1 MVGLLIEHKMT
12 KTIVFNKNLR
22 IGELDA
28 EADSNLLDHC
38 FIDNGY
44 IDQLLDVNNP
54 KSIILGRTGS
64 GKSALLYKL
73 ERSVHKCKRLDLHD
87 ISIKFLEHSD
97 IINFFESID
106 VKLDLFYRMLWRHIL
121 ILELLKLRYDFTA
134 DTSSN
139 SSIFRNFLDWFKTN
153 NERKAH
159 DYFQQWGDKFWLETD
174 EQLKQITT
182 KLESD
187 TKASLGLNSQ
197 IIQAGVEG
205 LSRYSEEQI
214 TDIKRKA
221 HQVIDGSQIAN
232 LNQILDS
239 LNQSAFNDPQKKF
252 YLIIDQLDEDWA
264 NTATRCKFIR
274 ALIEEIKSFRKITNI
289 KLVIALRKDL
299 LQLVFDKTRDSGFQ
313 EEKYES
319 YILDIVWQ
327 KDDLRN
333 LVERR
338 INQVFKSQYTNHE
351 VEFDDIFPTPRKKG
365 GQLAFDFLIERTLS
379 RPRDI
384 LQFVNCCFQA
394 SSDNKISW
402 RALLAAEAVYSGK
415 RLNSLSE
422 EWSQIYPSLLT
433 ITETLRGKKANIP
446 RSDLS
451 GAELQDIILELFS
464 CEYNDQCSEIC
475 KRYMESKTSVK
486 ESEIL
491 SIFLTAL
498 YKVGIIG
505 IKLSSLDTFV
515 WSFIDQPSITIG
527 DAKRTQSIKIHKM
540 LHRALDIIL
549 NQNEIYA
556 KEDYT

>member
-139 SSIFRNFLDWFKTN
+139 SSIFRNFLDWFKTH
-153 NERKAH
+153 NERKAY

-205 LSRYSEEQI
+205 LSRYS
-214 TDIKRKA
+214 
-221 HQVIDGSQIAN
+221 
-232 LNQILDS
+232 
-239 LNQSAFNDPQKKF
+239 
-252 YLIIDQLDEDWA
+252 
-264 NTATRCKFIR
+264 
-274 ALIEEIKSFRKITNI
+274 
-289 KLVIALRKDL
+289 
-299 LQLVFDKTRDSGFQ
+299 
-313 EEKYES
+313 
-319 YILDIVWQ
+319 
-327 KDDLRN
+327 
-333 LVERR
+333 
-338 INQVFKSQYTNHE
+338 
-351 VEFDDIFPTPRKKG
+351 
-365 GQLAFDFLIERTLS
+365 
-379 RPRDI
+379 
-384 LQFVNCCFQA
+384 
-394 SSDNKISW
+394 
-402 RALLAAEAVYSGK
+402 
-415 RLNSLSE
+415 
-422 EWSQIYPSLLT
+422 
-433 ITETLRGKKANIP
+433 
-446 RSDLS
+446 
-451 GAELQDIILELFS
+451 
-464 CEYNDQCSEIC
+464 
-475 KRYMESKTSVK
+475 
-486 ESEIL
+486 
-491 SIFLTAL
+491 
-498 YKVGIIG
+498 
-505 IKLSSLDTFV
+505 
-515 WSFIDQPSITIG
+515 
-527 DAKRTQSIKIHKM
+527 DA
-540 LHRALDIIL
+540 
-549 NQNEIYA
+549 
-556 KEDYT
+556 

>member
-139 SSIFRNFLDWFKTN
+139 SSIFRNFLDWFKTH
-153 NERKAH
+153 NERKAY

-422 EWSQIYPSLLT
+422 EWSQIYPSLG
-433 ITETLRGKKANIP
+433 RVK
-446 RSDLS
+446 
-451 GAELQDIILELFS
+451 LEV
-464 CEYNDQCSEIC
+464 
-475 KRYMESKTSVK
+475 R
-486 ESEIL
+486 
-491 SIFLTAL
+491 
-498 YKVGIIG
+498 
-505 IKLSSLDTFV
+505 
-515 WSFIDQPSITIG
+515 
-527 DAKRTQSIKIHKM
+527 HKPP
-540 LHRALDIIL
+540 
-549 NQNEIYA
+549 N
-556 KEDYT
+556 

>member
-1 MVGLLIEHKMT
+1 MT

-28 EADSNLLDHC
+28 EADTNLLDHC

-44 IDQLLDVNNP
+44 LEQLIDVTNP
-54 KSIILGRTGS
+54 KSIVLGRTGA

-73 ERSVHKCKRLDLHD
+73 ESSVHKCKRLDPHD

-97 IINFFESID
+97 IINFFESIN

-121 ILELLKLRYDFTA
+121 ILELLKLRYDFTV

-139 SSIFRNFLDWFKTN
+139 SSVFRNFIDWFKTH
-153 NERKAH
+153 NERKAY

-187 TKASLGLNSQ
+187 TKATLGINSN

-205 LSRYSEEQI
+205 LSKYSEEQI

-221 HQVIDGSQIAN
+221 NQVIDGSQIAN

-239 LNQSAFNDPQKKF
+239 LNQSAFNDSQKKF

-264 NTATRCKFIR
+264 NTTTRCRFIR

-289 KLVIALRKDL
+289 KIVIALRKDL

-319 YILDIVWQ
+319 YILDILWQ
-327 KDDLRN
+327 KEDLRN

-338 INQVFKSQYTNHE
+338 INQVFKSQYTNHD
-351 VEFDDIFPTPRKKG
+351 VKFDDIFPSPRKKG
-365 GQLAFDFLIERTLS
+365 GQLSFDFLIERTLN

-384 LQFVNCCFQA
+384 LQFVNTCFQA

-402 RALLAAEAVYSGK
+402 RALLAAEAIYSGK

-433 ITETLRGKKANIP
+433 ITEILRGKKANIS

-451 GAELQDIILELFS
+451 GTELQDIIIELFS
-464 CEYNDQCSEIC
+464 NSELDDPCSDIC
-475 KRYMESKTSVK
+475 RRYMESKSSVK
-486 ESEIL
+486 DSEIL
-491 SIFLTAL
+491 STFLTAL
-498 YKVGIIG
+498 YKVGILG

-515 WSFIDQPSITIG
+515 WSYIDQPSISLG
-527 DAKRTQSIKIHKM
+527 DAKRTLSIKIHKM
-540 LHRALDIIL
+540 MHRVLDIQT
-549 NQNEIYA
+549 NQNEIFSN
-556 KEDYT
+556 EDYV